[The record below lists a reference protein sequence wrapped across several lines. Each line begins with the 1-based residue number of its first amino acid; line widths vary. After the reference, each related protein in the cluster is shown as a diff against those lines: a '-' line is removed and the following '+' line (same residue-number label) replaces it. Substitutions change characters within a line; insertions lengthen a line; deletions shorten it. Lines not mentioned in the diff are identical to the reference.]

1 MLGPE
6 FEAVTGCILDSE
18 SRLRG
23 EMTRRFDRVDVRFDE
38 FRKELKGDI
47 GEVRGEIGEL
57 RTELKGEIGDLKTE
71 LKGEIGEIKDE
82 IRELKGLIVTNVK
95 RRKR

>member
-6 FEAVTGCILDSE
+6 FEAVTGRILDSE

-38 FRKELKGDI
+38 LRKELKGDI
-47 GEVRGEIGEL
+47 GDI
-57 RTELKGEIGDLKTE
+57 KG
-71 LKGEIGEIKDE
+71 E